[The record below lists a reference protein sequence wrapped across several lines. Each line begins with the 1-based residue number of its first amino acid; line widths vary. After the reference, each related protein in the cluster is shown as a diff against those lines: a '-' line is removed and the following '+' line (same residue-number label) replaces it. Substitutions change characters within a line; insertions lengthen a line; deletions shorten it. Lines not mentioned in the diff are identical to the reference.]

1 MGARSRIEWTDASWN
16 PVTGCTEVSAGCDHC
31 YARDLAARFAGTAAY
46 PNGFELTL
54 RPKHLYDPLR
64 WRRPRRV
71 FVNSMS
77 DLFHHLVPTQYIAK
91 VFATMALAPAHTFQ
105 ILTKRPGR
113 MASLLTSAAFREL
126 VVTELPTV
134 IEAASAVRAPSDR
147 SVRQEIPDLVEWP
160 LVNVWAGVSVESQKW
175 ANVRIPVLQRTPAA
189 VRFLSMEPLL
199 SHVRLCD
206 CDGAA
211 YEIQR
216 HPFLVNPSCPLHG
229 TVPLDWIIVG
239 GESGPKAR
247 PMHPAWPR
255 GIQQACQASGV
266 AYLFKQ
272 WGEWAPCP
280 DTGADRDDVFRFP
293 DGVGMR
299 RVGRREAGRELDGKT
314 WDEYPAT
321 VGGAA

>member
-16 PVTGCTEVSAGCDHC
+16 PVTGCTEVSPGCDHC
-31 YARDLAARFAGTAAY
+31 YARDLAGRFAGTSAY

-113 MASLLTSAAFREL
+113 MASLLSSAAFREL
-126 VVTELPTV
+126 VVSELPT
-134 IEAASAVRAPSDR
+134 IAEAASAR
-147 SVRQEIPDLVEWP
+147 SARQEIPELGEWP
-160 LVNVWAGVSVESQKW
+160 LANVWAGVSVESQKW
-175 ANVRIPVLQRTPAA
+175 ANVRVPVLQRTPAA

-199 SHVRLCD
+199 SRVQLCT

-216 HPFLVNPSCPLHG
+216 HPFLVNSSCPLHG

-239 GESGPKAR
+239 GESGPNAR
-247 PMHPAWPR
+247 PMHPDWPR
-255 GIQQACQASGV
+255 GLQQACQATGV

-272 WGEWAPCP
+272 WGEWVPCAEP
-280 DTGADRDDVFRFP
+280 VAERDDVVRFP
-293 DGVGMR
+293 DGVVMR
-299 RVGRREAGRELDGKT
+299 RVGRRQAGRELDGKT
-314 WDEYPAT
+314 WDEYPA
-321 VGGAA
+321 GGAA

>member
-1 MGARSRIEWTDASWN
+1 MGARSKIEWTDASWN

-31 YARDLAARFAGTAAY
+31 YARDLARRFAGTSAY
-46 PNGFELTL
+46 PAGFEVTL

-64 WRRPRRV
+64 WQGPRRV

-77 DLFHHLVPTQYIAK
+77 DLFHRLVPTQYIAQ

-113 MASLLTSAAFREL
+113 MASLLSSAAFREL
-126 VVTELPTV
+126 VVTELPAV
-134 IEAASAVRAPSDR
+134 VEAASATGALSAR
-147 SVRQEIPDLVEWP
+147 SSRQEIPDLGEWP
-160 LVNVWAGVSVESQKW
+160 LANVWAGVSVESQKW
-175 ANVRIPVLQRTPAA
+175 ADVRVPVLQRTPAA

-199 SHVRLCD
+199 SRVQLCS

-211 YEIQR
+211 YEVQR
-216 HPFLVNPSCPLHG
+216 HPFLVDSRCPLHG
-229 TVPLDWIIVG
+229 TVKLDWVIVG

-247 PMHPAWPR
+247 PMHPDWPR
-255 GIQQACQASGV
+255 DMKQACQASGI

-272 WGEWAPCP
+272 WGEWVPCSEP
-280 DTGADRDDVFRFP
+280 VAERDDVFRFP
-293 DGVGMR
+293 DGVVMR
-299 RVGRREAGRELDGKT
+299 RVGRRAAGRELDGKT

-321 VGGAA
+321 VGAA